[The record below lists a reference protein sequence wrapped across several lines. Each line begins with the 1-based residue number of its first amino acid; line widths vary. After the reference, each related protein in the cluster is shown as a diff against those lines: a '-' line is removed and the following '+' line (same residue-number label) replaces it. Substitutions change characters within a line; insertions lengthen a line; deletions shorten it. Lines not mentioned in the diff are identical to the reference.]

1 VSGGPSP
8 AAPPLWA
15 DVSTES
21 TFGALSGSSAGK
33 VAKKLRDDVEKLSS
47 KKQTPD

>member
-8 AAPPLWA
+8 AAQPLWA

-21 TFGALSGSSAGK
+21 TFGALAASSAGR
-33 VAKKLRDDVEKLSS
+33 VAKKRRDDVEKLSS
-47 KKQTPD
+47 KK